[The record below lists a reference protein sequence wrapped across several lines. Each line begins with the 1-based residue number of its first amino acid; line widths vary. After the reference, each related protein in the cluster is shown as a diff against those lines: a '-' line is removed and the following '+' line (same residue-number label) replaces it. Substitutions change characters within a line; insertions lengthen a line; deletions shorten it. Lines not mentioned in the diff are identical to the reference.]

1 MSGRFGRAAATCEKE
16 GGEMKQNKPSM
27 STKYGHSMYKK
38 FLPLAILL
46 AFIFA
51 SATCPPKPQPEKVWV
66 NVCNSFPDLPAS
78 EARIANEYCP
88 SHPAQYVKGTEPIV
102 TCTLHVKPEPPI
114 PQCDIPWPTTHK
126 LLIWSGLL
134 LCDLSTKDNPEF
146 QESDLD
152 DYYDALAVDGV
163 NAIRSFAFFLDEVP
177 GYWESWKPVD
187 VEYAKVVSDR
197 LALLMARKIT
207 TIVSLEPYGGMAT
220 DSELSWIIDTC
231 KPFLPFIIF
240 EMANENGDIGLNQ
253 KLIGML
259 KAKGIPNSA
268 IQIYFQDSG
277 TYADLLQN
285 ELNGEGL
292 SCLHGVSSMATIDQ
306 PGIGWSTSPGCLKL
320 MSLGLYPSS
329 DGEDATHSARGL
341 YWFWLPPPG
350 PGRRPSVD
358 QIYEITK
365 WCLQNGR
372 GYEQLSASAFQS
384 GGRPNLKAAIEL
396 GREERKAM
404 RRAWEDIK
412 CP

>member
-1 MSGRFGRAAATCEKE
+1 
-16 GGEMKQNKPSM
+16 MKRNKPSM
-27 STKYGHSMYKK
+27 SAKHGHSTYKK

-88 SHPAQYVKGTEPIV
+88 SHPAQYVKGTEPTV
-102 TCTLHVKPEPPI
+102 TCTFHVKPPEPII

-146 QESDLD
+146 LELDFD

-163 NAIRSFAFFLDEVP
+163 NAIRSFAFFLDEIP

-187 VEYAKVVSDR
+187 LEYAKCVTDR
-197 LALLMARKIT
+197 LTLITARRLT
-207 TIVSLEPYGGMAT
+207 AIVSLWAYGGGST
-220 DSELSWIIDTC
+220 DSEIDYIIDLA
-231 KPFLPFIIF
+231 KPFMPYVIF
-240 EMANENGDIGLNQ
+240 EPINEAYGMSGQIKIIN
-253 KLIGML
+253 ML
-259 KAKGIPNSA
+259 KAKGVPNSA
-268 IQIYFQDSG
+268 IMLAFQDSG
-277 TYADLLQN
+277 EFADTLVNTLA
-285 ELNGEGL
+285 GEGL
-292 SCLHGVSSMATIDQ
+292 ASGHGVGSMETINAPWPNGWATSSGTLA
-306 PGIGWSTSPGCLKL
+306 L
-320 MSLGLYPSS
+320 MKLGLFPSS

-372 GYEQLSASAFQS
+372 GYEQLSASGFQS

-404 RRAWEDIK
+404 RKAWK
-412 CP
+412 K